1 MKVDKI
7 NPSTHMP
14 SFLLASGT
22 ETALPA
28 SLLAG
33 VSDTDTKILAI
44 DDLADPIALER
55 GVLDVDGRVS
65 YAEKAALELATLP
78 SSNATRTA
86 ESDEALRNAIAV
98 RAWKAFRVWRTREG
112 DLDELQGFGLER
124 GGRERL
130 ATLFYLRG
138 YCAGGS

>member
-1 MKVDKI
+1 M
-7 NPSTHMP
+7 
-14 SFLLASGT
+14 AS
-22 ETALPA
+22 ARL
-28 SLLAG
+28 
-33 VSDTDTKILAI
+33 
-44 DDLADPIALER
+44 
-55 GVLDVDGRVS
+55 VLDAQVGTRARVRVWRADGPVDVDPRPAAHGGVELSWIVDGRVS
-65 YAEKAALELATLP
+65 YADKAALELATLP
-78 SSNATRTA
+78 SSNATGTA